1 MRRST
6 IGVVLG
12 VATLMALLGYGA
24 LSLGSGASANPIGTA
39 EPVALRSGK
48 QASDYSIQ
56 LFSGGSFRLADQRG
70 KVVLVNFWASWCPP
84 CREEAPVLE
93 KAWQAYEDKGIV
105 MAGVDVWDTEKDARA
120 FMKEFGTTYPNGPDP
135 NGEIAIDYGLTGV
148 PETWFIDR
156 EGRLVRRWAGAIT
169 DQQISAFI
177 EEAKR

>member
-6 IGVVLG
+6 IGVFLG
-12 VATLMALLGYGA
+12 VAALMALFGYGLVSRSSA
-24 LSLGSGASANPIGTA
+24 DPASPT
-39 EPVALRSGK
+39 EPAALRAGRP
-48 QASDYSIQ
+48 ASDFSIQ
-56 LFSGGSFRLADQRG
+56 LFSGGFFRLADQRG

-84 CREEAPVLE
+84 CREEAPALE
-93 KAWQAYEDKGIV
+93 RAWQANKDKGV
-105 MAGVDVWDTEKDARA
+105 VLVGVDVWDTDTDARS
-120 FMKEFGTTYPNGPDP
+120 FLRDFGITYPTGPDP

-156 EGRLVRRWAGAIT
+156 EGKLVRRWTGALT